1 VPALPTR
8 SPMARARRE
17 IDTFTIPEGRRRRVY
32 RPGYNVR
39 GRARVVNSKC
49 AGTRV
54 RSPGERSDTRD
65 HVERIPAYRCA
76 HAGYD
81 VTLCEL
87 ICSSCKHNLRRQPA
101 TNQPDGQ
108 ITKNLSSPSRK
119 NIPLNVSGKSVL
131 STCLSRPGK
140 RGVSRSSRTR
150 DGMRW
155 TRERR
160 REKWLQ
166 GRVYPVSGSRRAG
179 RTALQRTAKPF
190 GPDTRGW
197 CQAAGGEFDPTGSI
211 EPSSRQ

>member
-49 AGTRV
+49 SGTRV
-54 RSPGERSDTRD
+54 RSPGERSDTWH

-108 ITKNLSSPSRK
+108 ITKTCPVPRAKIFRLTCRANQFYQLACLVPARGAYRDRHERGMGCGGRESAGAK
-119 NIPLNVSGKSVL
+119 SG
-131 STCLSRPGK
+131 
-140 RGVSRSSRTR
+140 
-150 DGMRW
+150 
-155 TRERR
+155 
-160 REKWLQ
+160 
-166 GRVYPVSGSRRAG
+166 RRAG
-179 RTALQRTAKPF
+179 
-190 GPDTRGW
+190 
-197 CQAAGGEFDPTGSI
+197 SI
-211 EPSSRQ
+211 L